1 MTSKEFANLTA
12 GLNAYSIVAC
22 RLVLVEGWSI
32 NAAAREYG
40 MSHST
45 VIRMLRKIPRHVCPT
60 CKQPRK
66 DLLNSDE

>member
-1 MTSKEFANLTA
+1 MTNKEFSNLTD
-12 GLNAYSIVAC
+12 GLHAYSINAC

-32 NAAAREYG
+32 RAAAREYG

-45 VIRMLRKIPRHVCPT
+45 IIRMLDKIPRHICPT

-66 DLLNSDE
+66 DLLNHG